1 MPAPHWVALLASAI
15 ILVGGCAQAP
25 SRPAPERKGSEAAVP
40 APAERAAP
48 ERPAAEP
55 SSRSLTIELGSQ
67 RFVYA
72 EDDRVVRIG
81 PISSGRAGYET
92 PSGRFSVRSKQKD
105 KVSYRYTNAL
115 GMRAWMPYSIQ
126 FHGDYF
132 LHEGWLPGYPDSHGC
147 VRVGEQD
154 ARFLFDR
161 LRVGDPVTVVE

>member
-1 MPAPHWVALLASAI
+1 M
-15 ILVGGCAQAP
+15 
-25 SRPAPERKGSEAAVP
+25 
-40 APAERAAP
+40 
-48 ERPAAEP
+48 EP
-55 SSRSLTIELGSQ
+55 TSRSLTIKLGSQ

-72 EDDRVVRIG
+72 EDDRVVRSG
-81 PISSGRAGYET
+81 PVSSGRQGYET
-92 PSGRFSVRSKQKD
+92 PRGRFSVRSKQMD
-105 KVSYRYTNAL
+105 KVSYRYTNSL

-161 LRVGDPVTVVE
+161 LRIGDRVTVVD